1 MFRTVLG
8 QTAGFAVLPFIPVAV
23 AQTAEG
29 PGREYGYRHGPG
41 MMWGADSWGGFGWPL
56 GLVLMI
62 LVLAGIVVGIFYL
75 LRAMGVVSPRRKA
88 AAQPASALA
97 VLQERFA
104 RGEMDS
110 KEFEE
115 RRRLLSQ

>member
-1 MFRTVLG
+1 MFRTVLR
-8 QTAGFAVLPFIPVAV
+8 QATGFAALAFIPVAV

-41 MMWGADSWGGFGWPL
+41 MMWGADSWGGFGWLL
-56 GLVLMI
+56 GIVLMV
-62 LVLAGIVVGIFYL
+62 LVLAGVVVGILYL
-75 LRAMGVVSPRRKA
+75 LRAMGAVSPRPKA
-88 AAQPASALA
+88 GAPPASALA
-97 VLQERFA
+97 LLQERFA
-104 RGEMDS
+104 RGEIDA